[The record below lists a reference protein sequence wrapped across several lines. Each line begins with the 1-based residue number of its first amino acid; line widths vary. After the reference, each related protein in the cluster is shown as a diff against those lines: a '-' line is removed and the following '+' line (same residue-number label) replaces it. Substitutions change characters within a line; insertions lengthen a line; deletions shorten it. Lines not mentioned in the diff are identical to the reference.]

1 MNIKDTL
8 RKKLPAEVKE
18 SPEFHTL
25 LSIIEEEGINSIV
38 GLGEYLDKKI
48 KEAREWL
55 DENRTSGTIS
65 DKRREK
71 VRELEFLETIKR
83 EVMKYL

>member
-25 LSIIEEEGINSIV
+25 LSIIEKEGINSIV
-38 GLGEYLDKKI
+38 GLGGHLDKKI

-55 DENRTSGTIS
+55 DENKTYGTIS